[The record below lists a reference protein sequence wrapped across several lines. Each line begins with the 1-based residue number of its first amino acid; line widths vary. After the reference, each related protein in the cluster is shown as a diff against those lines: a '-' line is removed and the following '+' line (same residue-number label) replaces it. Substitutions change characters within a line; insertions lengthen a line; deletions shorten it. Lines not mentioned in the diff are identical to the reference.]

1 VTVPRPAPAAPFDP
15 SWGVEVIR
23 PNAAAVARAAVL
35 LMAPA
40 LLVAVVV
47 VLTAGPFWG
56 GLALLLGV
64 GATVAWVLG
73 QGWLSLR
80 SCGAR
85 RPKPTEHPRLTNM
98 VSSLGAQVGTADVDE
113 AVAPGM
119 EPGAWLCPVGG
130 RAVLVCTEGLLARF
144 TRTEVEAVVAS
155 LLVRRRDHGGLLAL
169 MSAAVAPT
177 AGSLGRVTTAD
188 DVRALSVTR
197 YPPALASALLQ
208 ASPERGRRAAFA
220 FAPAG
225 PVAPKE
231 RAAEVRD
238 L

>member
-1 VTVPRPAPAAPFDP
+1 VTVPLPAPAAPFDP
-15 SWGVEVIR
+15 FWGVEIIR
-23 PNAAAVARAAVL
+23 PNGAAVGRAAVL
-35 LMAPA
+35 LAIPA

-47 VLTAGPFWG
+47 ALMAGPVWG

-64 GATVAWVLG
+64 GAAVAWVLG

-80 SCGAR
+80 SCSAR
-85 RPKPTEHPRLTNM
+85 RPRPAEHPRLTNI
-98 VSSLGAQVGTADVDE
+98 VSSLAAQVGTADVDE

-130 RAVLVCTEGLLARF
+130 RAVLVCTEGLLQRF

-155 LLVRRRDHGGLLAL
+155 LLFRRRDHGGLLAL
-169 MSAAVAPT
+169 MSAALGPT

-197 YPPALASALLQ
+197 YPPALASALLR